1 MPVQFTRLWV
11 KQHPSPPASYPDIT
25 SLARCPRLLP
35 QHHATVSTPL
45 NLHHRSHPHPH
56 PWLWPPH
63 QQRQHGYQHHIPF
76 QRQLSALCLSKPRL
90 LWAPPAQQPAH
101 APSPLPQLA
110 QLFAHPHLEPRQS
123 SLPRGRWCGGRE
135 GLRVWAVGAGAGGR
149 GRRVGLVK
157 RRPQLPARQRR
168 RDKYQDEPY
177 TLQVPPTS
185 PAFPGRMASE
195 INAANGP
202 RQLLCLVQQGGQHL
216 TALHLGDV
224 LARLAGWA
232 TGRGLRPDQ
241 EQALLQAGALCQQ
254 LLRRRLDEAE
264 PLTLARAAY
273 SLHRLQLHDR
283 ELLGGVVLAS
293 GPQLSSFRPDALA
306 GLVAAL
312 GGAGQQR
319 VTVPQAWLERCCLAA
334 YVRLPRYGAQDLAN
348 LAFGLARLEHTP
360 SAVWQ
365 AAVMKRFREAVGVAG
380 ATPPCF
386 VKLAWAL
393 AKFQAQPSFN
403 WLLAFCGELRS
414 RIDLYTARE
423 LASLVWSLARLHH
436 SPDPVFQEAWFR
448 AATRRITNFM
458 PTTLLLALR
467 SLAELRLSD
476 LPPPGKF
483 IVTMLDRSQGLLRSL
498 NADECSALLW
508 SLVAL
513 RVKPNERWMDALM
526 RRLEGCEA
534 LPQPPALSDLALALA
549 RLRYQPSEE
558 WAALVEAQTGS
569 ELAGYEV
576 EQLAVLCWAWGNVEL
591 EVPAAWQAV
600 LADKGLAVEGDVR
613 RLMERSV
620 VARVASLS

>member
-1 MPVQFTRLWV
+1 
-11 KQHPSPPASYPDIT
+11 
-25 SLARCPRLLP
+25 
-35 QHHATVSTPL
+35 
-45 NLHHRSHPHPH
+45 
-56 PWLWPPH
+56 
-63 QQRQHGYQHHIPF
+63 
-76 QRQLSALCLSKPRL
+76 
-90 LWAPPAQQPAH
+90 
-101 APSPLPQLA
+101 
-110 QLFAHPHLEPRQS
+110 
-123 SLPRGRWCGGRE
+123 
-135 GLRVWAVGAGAGGR
+135 
-149 GRRVGLVK
+149 
-157 RRPQLPARQRR
+157 
-168 RDKYQDEPY
+168 
-177 TLQVPPTS
+177 
-185 PAFPGRMASE
+185 MASE

-232 TGRGLRPDQ
+232 TGKGLRPDQ
-241 EQALLQAGALCQQ
+241 
-254 LLRRRLDEAE
+254 
-264 PLTLARAAY
+264 
-273 SLHRLQLHDR
+273 

-319 VTVPQAWLERCCLAA
+319 VTVPHAWLERCCLAA

-458 PTTLLLALR
+458 PTTLLLALK

-483 IVTMLDRSQGLLRSL
+483 IVTMLDRSQRK
-498 NADECSALLW
+498 AT
-508 SLVAL
+508 
-513 RVKPNERWMDALM
+513 MH
-526 RRLEGCEA
+526 
-534 LPQPPALSDLALALA
+534 A
-549 RLRYQPSEE
+549 RLN
-558 WAALVEAQTGS
+558 
-569 ELAGYEV
+569 EV
-576 EQLAVLCWAWGNVEL
+576 F
-591 EVPAAWQAV
+591 
-600 LADKGLAVEGDVR
+600 K
-613 RLMERSV
+613 V
-620 VARVASLS
+620 V